1 MKKLIAISIGI
12 LAASGLFAQQEVMI
26 SHYMFNGLFLNPA
39 YAGSHQYMSAT
50 ALHRS
55 QWVGMDGAPSTQVF
69 GFDMPFL
76 DNKMGAGL
84 SVINDRIGDTR
95 QLEINANVAYH
106 LQLDKDNK
114 HRLAFGIK
122 AGATNYSARLTD
134 TKVWD
139 NNDPVFTEDIN
150 NALIPRFGAGIY
162 YYSDRVYA
170 GISVPTIYAADQKIK
185 INIED
190 LKDSYYTRHYYMNAG
205 VVINAGQRFKIK
217 PSVLVKVEEAAP
229 VNVDINC
236 NVLYNNLIW
245 LGVSYRTGD
254 AIVALLDVNVTP
266 QFRIGYAYDF
276 TLSQLNRHSNGT
288 HEVMLGYQFGKDKVK
303 TRSPRYF

>member
-69 GFDMPFL
+69 GFDMPFM
-76 DNKMGAGL
+76 NNSMGAGL

-106 LQLDKDNK
+106 LQLDKNNK

-150 NALIPRFGAGIY
+150 NALIPRFGAGVY

-185 INIED
+185 INIDD
-190 LKDSYYTRHYYMNAG
+190 LKNSYYTRHYYLNAG

-217 PSVLVKVEEAAP
+217 PSMLVKVEEAAP

-236 NVLYNNLIW
+236 NVLYNDLIW

-276 TLSQLNRHSNGT
+276 TLSQLNKHSNGT
-288 HEVMLGYQFGKDKVK
+288 HEVMIGYQFGKDKVK

>member
-1 MKKLIAISIGI
+1 MKNLIAIFIATLTLST
-12 LAASGLFAQQEVMI
+12 AYAQQEIMV

-39 YAGSHQYMSAT
+39 YAGSHEYMTAT

-69 GFDMPFL
+69 GFDAPLF
-76 DNKMGAGL
+76 NNSIGAGL

-95 QLEINANVAYH
+95 QLEINANVSYH
-106 LQLDKDNK
+106 IQLDRENE
-114 HRLAFGIK
+114 HRLSFGIR
-122 AGATNYSARLTD
+122 AGATNYSANLTD

-139 NNDPVFTEDIN
+139 SNDPVFSNDIN

-162 YYSDRVYA
+162 YYSDRLYV
-170 GISVPTIYAADQKIK
+170 GVSVPTIYAADQKIK
-185 INIED
+185 LNIDD
-190 LKDSYYTRHYYMNAG
+190 LRNSYYTKHYFINAG
-205 VVINAGQRFKIK
+205 VVFAAGSKFKIK
-217 PSVLVKVEEAAP
+217 PSTLVKVEASAP
-229 VNVDINC
+229 VSIDLNC
-236 NVLYNNLIW
+236 NVLYNDLIW

-288 HEVMLGYQFGKDKVK
+288 HEVMIGYQFGKDKVK

>member
-39 YAGSHQYMSAT
+39 YAGSHQYMSVT

-76 DNKMGAGL
+76 DNSMGAGL

-106 LQLDKDNK
+106 LQLDKNNK

-150 NALIPRFGAGIY
+150 NALIPRFGAGVY

-185 INIED
+185 INLDD
-190 LKDSYYTRHYYMNAG
+190 LKNSYYTRHYYLNAG

-217 PSVLVKVEEAAP
+217 PSMLVKVEEAAP

-236 NVLYNNLIW
+236 NVLYNDLIW

-254 AIVALLDVNVTP
+254 AVVALLDVNITP

-276 TLSQLNRHSNGT
+276 TLSQLNKHSNGT